1 LVIQI
6 PSSVFPAY
14 SSTWVAMFIII
25 KTISDPHNLAISY
38 FRGHCLEKD
47 PKNDRKLNDRKWS
60 KYMHLDWIYALKY
73 SILRI
78 DQAIDLERRNMI
90 CRIVIIVKVI

>member
-1 LVIQI
+1 
-6 PSSVFPAY
+6 
-14 SSTWVAMFIII
+14 
-25 KTISDPHNLAISY
+25 
-38 FRGHCLEKD
+38 
-47 PKNDRKLNDRKWS
+47 
-60 KYMHLDWIYALKY
+60 MHLDWIYALKY